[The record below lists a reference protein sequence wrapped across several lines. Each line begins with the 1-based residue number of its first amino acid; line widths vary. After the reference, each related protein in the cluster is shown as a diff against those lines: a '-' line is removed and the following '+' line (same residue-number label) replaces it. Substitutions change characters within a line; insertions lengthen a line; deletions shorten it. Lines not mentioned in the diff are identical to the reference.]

1 MNYVPGEEYFSCIVL
16 RRTRI
21 GPFDFGWWASS
32 SWNDLETWKSSISKS
47 TAGAIFCYFANK
59 GLVNLSWKTGRTF
72 ALAPPCGR
80 ESWHGNRAGPAESH
94 IQTEL
99 GVRVLLL
106 CSTVP
111 RSTANESNLSTH
123 TFLSF
128 STRPFN
134 SPLPKRS
141 DHETF
146 TWYQKYDGFRH
157 LLTSEYLSSAPDATS
172 AGEAGIVDDDG
183 EGLGLGSTIDK
194 KTARV
199 LIVGAGNDELGEE
212 MLRDGW
218 EGGIVNVDFSE
229 VVVQQMREK
238 YDDAFH
244 EALLEKMQRASED
257 SGSAGG
263 KAANSSGSFIKMTYE
278 CHDITKAL
286 PYDDGSFDL
295 IICKGTLDAILCS
308 ASSAHSAR
316 AFMNESCRVLNKDH
330 GALVVVTYGTKE
342 SRLVHFENTYD
353 RPDDEWWKGGV
364 TFHSVP
370 KPVVDRNSPRVTLRN
385 ANPYH
390 TVIIAKKYGDGG
402 PIHADRRSPRSVQ
415 DDSAA
420 LRSIGSSLE
429 KRLFIGITEG
439 DEEG

>member
-1 MNYVPGEEYFSCIVL
+1 MTP
-16 RRTRI
+16 
-21 GPFDFGWWASS
+21 
-32 SWNDLETWKSSISKS
+32 
-47 TAGAIFCYFANK
+47 
-59 GLVNLSWKTGRTF
+59 
-72 ALAPPCGR
+72 
-80 ESWHGNRAGPAESH
+80 
-94 IQTEL
+94 
-99 GVRVLLL
+99 
-106 CSTVP
+106 
-111 RSTANESNLSTH
+111 
-123 TFLSF
+123 
-128 STRPFN
+128 
-134 SPLPKRS
+134 
-141 DHETF
+141 
-146 TWYQKYDGFRH
+146 
-157 LLTSEYLSSAPDATS
+157 EYLSSAPDATS

-183 EGLGLGSTIDK
+183 EGCGGSLGNSNTIDK
-194 KTARV
+194 RTARV

-244 EALLEKMQRASED
+244 EGLLEKMQRASED
-257 SGSAGG
+257 GGG
-263 KAANSSGSFIKMTYE
+263 KADKSSGSFIKMTYE
-278 CHDITKAL
+278 CHDVTKTL

-308 ASSAHSAR
+308 ASSVHSAR

-342 SRLVHFENTYD
+342 SRLVHFENTYG

-364 TFHSVP
+364 AFHSVP
-370 KPVVDRNSPRVTLRN
+370 KPVVDRDSPRVTLRN

-390 TVIIAKKYGDGG
+390 TVIIAKKYGAGG
-402 PIHADRRSPRSVQ
+402 PIHTDRRSPRSVQ

-439 DEEG
+439 EEEG